1 MVDMASV
8 SAAITSLKV
17 ATDIAKFF
25 KDTDVSFEKAETK
38 LKLAEL
44 ISALA
49 DAKMQFAEIRQVLID
64 KDAELRAVKG
74 QLDVKEKLKWESPYY
89 WIIDG
94 DNKDGPYCQCC
105 YDKAHSLIRLQER
118 VKGYWECKSCN
129 NTYADSNYKPSTI
142 PRRTNKGIL

>member
-105 YDKAHSLIRLQER
+105 YDKAIH
-118 VKGYWECKSCN
+118 
-129 NTYADSNYKPSTI
+129 
-142 PRRTNKGIL
+142 